1 MTATLPHGCVVY
13 VHVSPLQHR
22 DICHRGRRRR
32 PINAGYIGKMGP
44 PELIFDDSDPDVA
57 FYASRPQLIGI
68 VLAIA
73 GNLVISFAL
82 ALTKVGGCRM
92 NNFYPLLLL

>member
-1 MTATLPHGCVVY
+1 MPSAEKSL
-13 VHVSPLQHR
+13 
-22 DICHRGRRRR
+22 
-32 PINAGYIGKMGP
+32 
-44 PELIFDDSDPDVA
+44 PELIFDDTDPDVA